1 MLTPDDIQYALEN
14 TRVVR
19 PPQQRL
25 ATFGTSLLSYYLVTE
40 DMDSVNR
47 SRVREGQIHAER
59 PQIMSPSY
67 FAKLMLEGFGD
78 KAQEY
83 ADVIS
88 SNAQQFTFLK
98 YGFWFKKTEIR
109 TYEVHESV
117 ELVTDKIMG
126 EVEKQNN
133 PLAGVIHG
141 VDDGW
146 EICLVKFMMDVI
158 NESKSGNFGD
168 LRDRGML

>member
-19 PPQQRL
+19 APQHRL

-59 PQIMSPSY
+59 PQIMTPAY

-83 ADVIS
+83 AEAIS
-88 SNAQQFTFLK
+88 ANAQEFTFLK

-117 ELVTDKIMG
+117 EFVTEKVIS
-126 EVEKQNN
+126 EVERLNN

-146 EICLVKFMMDVI
+146 EICLVKFMIDVI
-158 NESKSGNFGD
+158 NESKRGNLGD
-168 LRDRGML
+168 FRDHGML